1 MTLLQRLH
9 EDRAPLLA
17 DGAMGTLLHLRGLP
31 IDTCFDQLNVTRPD
45 SITDVHRAYV
55 AAGAD
60 VLETNTF
67 GANRLKLAEHG
78 LETQVGSIN
87 RAGVLLARI
96 AVQDAARTVYIAGS
110 VGPLGVGVQP
120 FGRLKP
126 EDARAIYAEQIAAL
140 VDTTDGQAGVDGLI
154 FETFTDVAELLLAL
168 ATARDIV
175 RESGRAVAI
184 FCHAT
189 FAPDDRT
196 LTGYLPGRVARELRA
211 AGADV
216 IGVNCGA
223 GPAQISRVL
232 QAMRTAAPDALVSA
246 LPNAGFPETINGRTM
261 YPAGVEYFA
270 DYALTFRS
278 QGARLIG
285 GCCGTTPEH
294 IAAMRAALDAPPI
307 DAPSRIRIS
316 VNGNHT
322 NGTNGNGA
330 AHDDDES
337 LESIPRDRTLSERPS
352 ELAAKLRSGQF
363 VISVEMNPPRSHNLE
378 RTLAAAELLRDAGAD
393 VLNIADSPTARMRV
407 SPWAVCQLLQTRIGM
422 ETILHFPTRG
432 RNLLR
437 IQGDL
442 LGAHALG
449 IRNVFVCMGDP
460 TRIGDYPDAMDNYDI
475 VPSGLIR
482 LVAQRMNVG
491 VDQAGNSINGATQF
505 TVGCALNMGATDAD
519 KEIDVL
525 LKKLDAGANFAL
537 GQPVFDAHLAE
548 RFLRRYEQIAGQAL
562 DLPVLMGVM
571 PLHSVKHAQFLNN
584 EIPGI
589 TIPDAILK
597 RIADAGDDAPNVG
610 VEIAG
615 ELLSNLRGM
624 VQGAYIIPS
633 FGKYEL
639 AARLIQTVTTL

>member
-1 MTLLQRLH
+1 MTLLQRLSQ
-9 EDRAPLLA
+9 DRAPILV
-17 DGAMGTLLHLRGLP
+17 DGAMGTLLHARGLP
-31 IDTCFDQLNVTRPD
+31 IDACFDQLNLTQPD
-45 SITDVHRAYV
+45 TITAVHRAYV
-55 AAGAD
+55 TAGAD
-60 VLETNTF
+60 MLETNTF

-78 LETQVGSIN
+78 LETQVDAIN

-96 AVQDAARTVYIAGS
+96 AAQGAPRPIYVAGS

-126 EDARAIYAEQIAAL
+126 DDARAIYAEQIAAL
-140 VDTTDGQAGVDGLI
+140 IAETDGQPGVDALI
-154 FETFTDVAELLLAL
+154 FETFADVAELLLAL
-168 ATARDIV
+168 TTAREVV
-175 RESGRAVAI
+175 RESGRAVPI
-184 FCHAT
+184 FTHAT

-211 AGADV
+211 AGADG

-232 QAMRTAAPDALVSA
+232 NAMRAAAPDALLAA
-246 LPNAGFPETINGRTM
+246 LPNAGLPETINGRTM

-294 IAAMRAALDAPPI
+294 IAAMRAALDSTPI
-307 DAPSRIRIS
+307 DAPSRIRI
-316 VNGNHT
+316 
-322 NGTNGNGA
+322 GTNGNSAYVNGNGNGSA
-330 AHDDDES
+330 AALDEDADDV
-337 LESIPRDRTLSERPS
+337 PRAAERPS
-352 ELAAKLRSGQF
+352 ELAAKLRGGQF

-378 RTLAAAELLRDAGAD
+378 RTLAAAEILRDAGAD

-449 IRNVFVCMGDP
+449 IRNLFVCMGDP

-525 LKKLDAGANFAL
+525 IKKMDAGANFAL
-537 GQPVFDAHLAE
+537 GQPVFDPQLAE
-548 RFLRRYEQIAGQAL
+548 RFLRRYEEIAGRAL

-571 PLHSVKHAQFLNN
+571 PLHSLKHAQFLNN

-589 TIPDAILK
+589 TIPDAILT
-597 RIADAGDDAPNVG
+597 RIADAGEDAPRVG
-610 VEIAG
+610 IEIAG
-615 ELLSNLRGM
+615 ELLADLRGM
-624 VQGAYIIPS
+624 VQGAYVIPS

-639 AARLIQTVTTL
+639 AAQLIREFVRV